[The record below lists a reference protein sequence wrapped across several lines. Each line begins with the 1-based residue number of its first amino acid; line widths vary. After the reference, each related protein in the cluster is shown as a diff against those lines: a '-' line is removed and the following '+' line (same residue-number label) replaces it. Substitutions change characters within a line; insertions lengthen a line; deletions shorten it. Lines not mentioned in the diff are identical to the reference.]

1 MITKDKIATA
11 LKQMFTESD
20 NLTHDLHRYLAAAAV
35 LVGLFLSVFV
45 VVKQGK
51 DFDMETF
58 GIGVGMLL
66 AGLGAA
72 LGLKPE
78 SKNTNRP

>member
-1 MITKDKIATA
+1 M
-11 LKQMFTESD
+11 
-20 NLTHDLHRYLAAAAV
+20 
-35 LVGLFLSVFV
+35 VGLFLSVFV

-51 DFDMETF
+51 DFDYGDIRI
-58 GIGVGMLL
+58 GIGMLL

-78 SKNTNRP
+78 SKNTEDK